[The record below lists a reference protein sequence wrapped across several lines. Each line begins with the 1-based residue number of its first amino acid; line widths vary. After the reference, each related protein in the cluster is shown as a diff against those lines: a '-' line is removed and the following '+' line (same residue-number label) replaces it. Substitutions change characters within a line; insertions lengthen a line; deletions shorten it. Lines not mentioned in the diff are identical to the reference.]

1 MIILGI
7 ETSCDETAA
16 AVVKD
21 GDILSDIVRSQ
32 VNLFEEYGGV
42 VPEISSR
49 RHLELIHPIVKLS
62 LKRAGITLGNIDG
75 IAATKKPGLIG
86 SLLVGY
92 SYAKAL
98 SYGLRKP
105 LVGIDHLHAH
115 IYSAEIGKK
124 FQFPLLGLVV
134 SGGHTAAFLVND
146 LDFKVVARTRDD
158 AAGEAFDKVAKK
170 LGLGYPGGPVIEK
183 LADGGNS
190 EAFNFSQARFKDGS
204 LDFSYSGLKS
214 QAVRISERENFN
226 DEKLRD
232 FLASFQKAIVTQL
245 LNRLDALVKIYK
257 PEAVSI
263 TGGVSQNQHLRIS
276 AEDYARKAG
285 LKLYL
290 PEKKYC
296 GDNAAMIAYLG
307 EKMLGAGYKDDLFST
322 PFPRTMASK
331 GEKQFK

>member
-1 MIILGI
+1 MIVLGI

-21 GDILSDIVRSQ
+21 GNILSDVIRSQ

-49 RHLELIHPIVKLS
+49 RHLELINPIVKLA
-62 LKRAGITLGNIDG
+62 LKRAGITLGKIDG

-105 LVGIDHLHAH
+105 LVGVDHLHAH

-134 SGGHTAAFLVND
+134 SGGHTAAFLVNG

-183 LADGGNS
+183 LADRGNS

-245 LNRLDALVKIYK
+245 LSRLDALVKIYK

-263 TGGVSQNQHLRIS
+263 TGGVSQNQHLRTR
-276 AEDYARKAG
+276 AEEYARKAG
-285 LKLYL
+285 LRLCL

-296 GDNAAMIAYLG
+296 GDNATMIAYLG
-307 EKMLGAGYKDDLFST
+307 EKMLRAGYKDDLFST